1 MAAAAARGVDAGVV
15 VTMPTDGQG
24 YKVAESDKQV
34 PVHLDAVSV
43 DPRNG
48 EILSELRF
56 ADYPLLAKL
65 TRFGIDA
72 HMGYLFGLP
81 NQLALAALVGVLLL
95 LIVWGYRMWWLR
107 RPAGRTVG
115 KPMPRG
121 GLRALPVGLLVPLIA
136 VVAFVGWFLPLLGI
150 SLLVFLAIDVLLGI
164 RARRSREER
173 PVS

>member
-56 ADYPLLAKL
+56 ADYPCW
-65 TRFGIDA
+65 
-72 HMGYLFGLP
+72 P
-81 NQLALAALVGVLLL
+81 
-95 LIVWGYRMWWLR
+95 
-107 RPAGRTVG
+107 
-115 KPMPRG
+115 
-121 GLRALPVGLLVPLIA
+121 
-136 VVAFVGWFLPLLGI
+136 
-150 SLLVFLAIDVLLGI
+150 S
-164 RARRSREER
+164 
-173 PVS
+173 